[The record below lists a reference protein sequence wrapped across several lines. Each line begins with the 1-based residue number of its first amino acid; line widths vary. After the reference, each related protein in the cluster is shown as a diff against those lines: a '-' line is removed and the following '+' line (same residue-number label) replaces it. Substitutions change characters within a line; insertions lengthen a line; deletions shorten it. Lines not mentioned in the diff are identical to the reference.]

1 VRSEGT
7 SSRCSESG
15 SARRGEGA
23 GRWYSGEGAAMIPA
37 RASTL
42 SPRWGSLIWVSRLAC
57 LAAIDGD
64 EKMRGGRSL
73 DKTSSKSAF
82 FQLPVRRCRK
92 VPPGASLSES
102 PDACSLKLPDESLR
116 T

>member
-1 VRSEGT
+1 
-7 SSRCSESG
+7 
-15 SARRGEGA
+15 
-23 GRWYSGEGAAMIPA
+23 MIPA

-42 SPRWGSLIWVSRLAC
+42 SPRWVSLIWVSLIWLAC